1 MNLIIGY
8 GNTLRG
14 DDGVG
19 PGIALQLAQ
28 EFPEWAVLMPHQL
41 MPELAESLSHADR
54 AVFIDASIEGETG
67 DVSCAVLTGM
77 DDGSLFTHHV
87 SPEALL
93 AGAEALYG
101 HAPQA
106 WLVTITGQNFEYGEG
121 LSPEVAYA
129 VPEVCCLVQ
138 KLLIGACQGA

>member
-19 PGIALQLAQ
+19 AVIALQLAQ
-28 EFPEWAVLMPHQL
+28 AFPEWAVLMPHQL
-41 MPELAESLSHADR
+41 LPELAETLSHADQ
-54 AVFIDASIEGETG
+54 AVFIDASVQGQSGQVACHALEP
-67 DVSCAVLTGM
+67 L

-93 AGAEALYG
+93 AGAEALYA
-101 HAPQA
+101 HCPQA
-106 WLVTITGQNFEYGEG
+106 WLVTVSGANFDYGEG
-121 LSPEVAYA
+121 LSAAVSQA
-129 VPEVCCLVQ
+129 VPQVCQLIQ
-138 KLLIGACQGA
+138 RLLLAQEP